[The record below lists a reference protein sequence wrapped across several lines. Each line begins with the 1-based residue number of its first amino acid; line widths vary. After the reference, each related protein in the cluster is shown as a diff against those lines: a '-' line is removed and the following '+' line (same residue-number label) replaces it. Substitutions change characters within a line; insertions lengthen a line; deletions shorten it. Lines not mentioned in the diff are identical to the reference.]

1 MKRVKFRFY
10 IDHEHEEKW
19 VNTMA
24 ETGWHLKKFWPFIYI
39 FEQGNPSEFIYRN
52 EMVIKRKK
60 DYYEFLASMGVECI
74 HSFGVWAYFRK
85 RREDGPFEIF
95 SGKLEK
101 IKYLARLNTLFL
113 FAAVVNILVLL
124 NNIVLPLL
132 HHEIHQEIL
141 WASSLNVLIIAL
153 LYVEIQRNTKRK
165 KKLQMHAHI
174 FED

>member
-1 MKRVKFRFY
+1 MKLIKFRFY

-24 ETGWHLKKFWPFIYI
+24 ETGWHLKKFWPFVYL
-39 FEQGNPSEFIYRN
+39 FEKGNPSEYIYRN

-60 DYYEFLASMGVECI
+60 DYYEFLKTMGVECV

-95 SGKLEK
+95 SGKLDK
-101 IKYLARLNTLFL
+101 IKDLSRLNTLFM
-113 FAAVVNILVLL
+113 FAALVNVLVLL
-124 NNIVLPLL
+124 INIVLPLL
-132 HHEIHQEIL
+132 RHEVHQEVL
-141 WASSLNVLIIAL
+141 WASSLNMLMLAL
-153 LYVEIQRNTKRK
+153 LYIGIHRNNKRK